1 MKELLRAG
9 CELLADN
16 KDVLHKNFMWD
27 YEMMSVAGSVIYTG
41 EGKTVDVDRIKE
53 SLKILKKQ
61 EGVFS
66 TFRDNMEIPIV
77 CKMALSGDPEGYLA
91 QLREVYGKLKKGK
104 IFTSSFLAL
113 AAMCVCDEGKL
124 DEIDEIVEKTKQIMK
139 RMNAIHPVLTSDEDM
154 AFAALLAMTD
164 KSVDQIIEE
173 TEYCYGVMK
182 KKFAFHGNA
191 VQSLSHVLALCQ
203 GTVQENCDKVIAI
216 YDALKARGLSY
227 GKDYELAS
235 LGALTEIEMTPEE
248 LADEIAD
255 ASDFLKNR
263 KGFGDWSMGKK
274 SRLMFAAL
282 ITAQAY
288 APSSRAMDSAVMG
301 GSLAIVIAEQ
311 IAIMVTMMLII
322 STTTNSTN

>member
-16 KDVLHKNFMWD
+16 KDLLHKNFMWD

-41 EGKTVDVDRIKE
+41 EGKLVDVDRIKE
-53 SLKILKKQ
+53 CLKILKKQ
-61 EGVFS
+61 ESVFS
-66 TFRDNMEIPIV
+66 AFRDNMAIPVV
-77 CKMALSGDPEGYLA
+77 CKMALSEDPAGYLS
-91 QLREVYGKLKKGK
+91 QLREVHDKLKKGK
-104 IFTSSFLAL
+104 IFDSSYLAL
-113 AAMCVCDEGKL
+113 AAMCVCDEGKM
-124 DEIDEIVEKTKQIMK
+124 DQVDEIVDKTKQIMK
-139 RMNAIHPVLTSDEDM
+139 RMNSIHPVLTSDEDM

-191 VQSLSHVLALCQ
+191 VQSLSHVLTLCQ
-203 GTVQENCDKVIAI
+203 GAAQEKCDKVIAI
-216 YDALKARGLSY
+216 YDALKAKGLSY

-235 LGALTEIEMTPEE
+235 LGALTEIEKTPEE

-274 SRLMFAAL
+274 SRMMFAAL

-288 APSSRAMDSAVMG
+288 APSSKTMDSVVMG
-301 GSLAIVIAEQ
+301 SSLAIVIAEQ
-311 IAIMVTMMLII
+311 IAIMVTMMMII
-322 STTTNSTN
+322 STTANSSN